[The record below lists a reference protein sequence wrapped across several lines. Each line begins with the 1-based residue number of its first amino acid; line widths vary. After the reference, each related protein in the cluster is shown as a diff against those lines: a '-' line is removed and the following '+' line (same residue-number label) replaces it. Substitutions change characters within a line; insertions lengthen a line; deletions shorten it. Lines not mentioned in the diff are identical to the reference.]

1 MTNSTPSPAANLP
14 CPFCASEVSQIRL
27 QGWPQRECLQ
37 CGALGPKQS
46 HATPEWNWNVRAA
59 TLTAPDTA
67 VAVGYKLVPIE
78 PTRAMIEAGCE
89 HNPTQ
94 WNDRT
99 DDGFS
104 ADVANDVYVAMV
116 NAAPAPPA
124 EG

>member
-1 MTNSTPSPAANLP
+1 MTHSTPSPAADLP
-14 CPFCASEVSQIRL
+14 CPFCASKVSQIRL

-67 VAVGYKLVPIE
+67 TPAMRRLIIAARNVAFKSQPDNKSLHELDEASEAFAEAVP
-78 PTRAMIEAGCE
+78 
-89 HNPTQ
+89 
-94 WNDRT
+94 W
-99 DDGFS
+99 DDE
-104 ADVANDVYVAMV
+104 
-116 NAAPAPPA
+116 PAPPT